1 MREKLLIC
9 VSALKASAA
18 HWRAGKLMQ
27 LEQFAHDEQGL
38 AGFREFLTP
47 HSNVPV
53 FMMVDAVEED
63 YRFETLP
70 HSFGPDRAQ
79 MVARKLRQHYRT
91 TPYIGAW
98 LQGRDS
104 DKRRDDR
111 YLFSALTNPDIPAAW
126 LRIINAQELPL
137 AALYLLPMVSA
148 ALLDKLQIKAS
159 NLLIAA
165 QHAGGLRL
173 TFFRDRQF
181 RLSRLTRGDNS
192 KSTDPVTLFSG
203 EISNTRLYLHALRT
217 ATLDEHL
224 TVLLLDRNDE
234 LEQVAQTIAQD
245 NPGMEC
251 LRIGRPELCSRLGID
266 ARLLSA
272 SPDAMYLQLLGLQS
286 PFGNIAPTSATL
298 GYRRYRTRRTMYA
311 ACAGVGAL
319 AVIWSGVNGW
329 QTFRVNSQ
337 AAYVTKQIA
346 AQDTQY
352 QQITRQFPPSP
363 TSGENLK
370 RAVEVA
376 KALRENTRDPVPM
389 MTVVS
394 SALEPNGNVVLR
406 EFGWKYGVGEIEKGM
421 DGTATVAASVIQPT
435 PGVPPP
441 ARRQSAYVSG
451 EIRPFRGDYR
461 AAIDTIN
468 GLVSRLRLH
477 PAVFEIKASKM
488 PLNVSP
494 KAALSGNTLD
504 ASRTDAGSAEFELI
518 IVFKPQI

>member
-1 MREKLLIC
+1 
-9 VSALKASAA
+9 
-18 HWRAGKLMQ
+18 
-27 LEQFAHDEQGL
+27 
-38 AGFREFLTP
+38 
-47 HSNVPV
+47 
-53 FMMVDAVEED
+53 
-63 YRFETLP
+63 
-70 HSFGPDRAQ
+70 
-79 MVARKLRQHYRT
+79 
-91 TPYIGAW
+91 
-98 LQGRDS
+98 
-104 DKRRDDR
+104 
-111 YLFSALTNPDIPAAW
+111 
-126 LRIINAQELPL
+126 
-137 AALYLLPMVSA
+137 MVSA
-148 ALLDKLQIKAS
+148 ALLDKLQVKAP

-181 RLSRLTRGDNS
+181 RLSRLTRGDS
-192 KSTDPVTLFSG
+192 AKSTEPVNLFAG

-234 LEQVAQTIAQD
+234 LEPVAQTIAHD
-245 NPGMEC
+245 NPGMDC
-251 LRIGRPELCSRLGID
+251 LRIGRADLCSRLGID

-272 SPDAMYLQLLGLQS
+272 SPDAMYLQLLGLQ
-286 PFGNIAPTSATL
+286 PPVGNIAPASATL
-298 GYRRYRTRRTMYA
+298 GYRRYRTRRMIYA
-311 ACAGVGAL
+311 ACAGVGTL
-319 AVIWSGVNGW
+319 AAIWSGVNAW
-329 QTFRVNSQ
+329 QTYSVNSQ
-337 AAYVTKQIA
+337 AADLAMQIV

-352 QQITRQFPPSP
+352 RQITRQFPPSP
-363 TSGENLK
+363 TSGDNLK

-376 KALRENTRDPVPM
+376 KALRDNTRDPVPM
-389 MTVVS
+389 MSVVS
-394 SALEPNGNVVLR
+394 SALEPDSNVLLR

-421 DGTATVAASVIQPT
+421 EGTATITGSTIQQM

-468 GLVSRLRLH
+468 GLVSRLRLN

-504 ASRTDAGSAEFELI
+504 ASRTEAGSAEFELI